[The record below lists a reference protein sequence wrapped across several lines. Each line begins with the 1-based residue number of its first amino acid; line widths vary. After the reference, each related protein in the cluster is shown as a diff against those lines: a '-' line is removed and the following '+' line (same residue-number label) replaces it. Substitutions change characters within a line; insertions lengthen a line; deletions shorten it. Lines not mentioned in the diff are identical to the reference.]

1 MSKTKILIIE
11 DEVNIIELLRYNL
24 EANGYSVEFAT
35 DGLKGLEYVKTY
47 QPHLLLLDLMLP
59 GLDGVEVCK
68 KMKQSELTE
77 QIPIIML
84 TAKSTET
91 DKVLGL
97 EIGADD
103 YLTKPFS
110 IRELLARIKV
120 VLKRTQT
127 VSRSK
132 ETVYKVN
139 DLLLDCDKHEV
150 KMGNTDIQ
158 LTFKEFELLKLLVE
172 NRGRVLTRDQLLD
185 EIWGY
190 EYYGE
195 TRTVDVHIRHLR
207 KKLNDTESHYIE
219 TIRGVGYKMK

>member
-1 MSKTKILIIE
+1 MSKTRILIIE

-24 EANGYSVEFAT
+24 EENGYVVEFAT
-35 DGLKGLEYVKTY
+35 DGLKGLECVKTF
-47 QPHLLLLDLMLP
+47 QPQLILLDLMLP
-59 GLDGVEVCK
+59 GLDGIEVCK
-68 KMKQSELTE
+68 KIKQSELSE

-127 VSRSK
+127 ITKSK
-132 ETVYKVN
+132 ETVYKIH

-150 KMGNTDIQ
+150 KMRNEEVQ

-207 KKLNDTESHYIE
+207 KKLDDTQSHYIE